1 MLDMGETE
9 FAYTIAKLALE
20 VWKREVD
27 YSYYTFEMV
36 NVVTGRGG
44 WFHNFGGLSTPIT
57 MWASAYH
64 KAGTLNVGFD
74 TWIDNS
80 SFNEDNTQLQ
90 AEFTYFGNNEKIT
103 VIAAMNDDENKAY
116 KVFLDGAEINFN
128 ERFKGTLEI
137 ELSVKDNETHKLEI
151 K

>member
-1 MLDMGETE
+1 MLDSGESD

-20 VWKREVD
+20 SWKREVD

-57 MWASAYH
+57 MWANAYF
-64 KAGTLNVGFD
+64 KAGTFNTGFD
-74 TWIDNS
+74 IWVDSANFSDDNKK
-80 SFNEDNTQLQ
+80 FEAQITC
-90 AEFTYFGNNEKIT
+90 FGKSEKST
-103 VIAAMNDDENKAY
+103 VIVTMNDCECTNY
-116 KVFLDGAEINFN
+116 KVYLDGNEIPFN

-137 ELSVKDNETHKLEI
+137 SLSITDSEVHTITVE
-151 K
+151 

>member
-1 MLDMGETE
+1 MGETD
-9 FAYTIAKLALE
+9 FAYTVAKLALD

-36 NVVTGRGG
+36 NVITGRGG

-57 MWASAYH
+57 MWANAYF
-64 KAGTLNVGFD
+64 KAGTLNTGFD
-74 TWIDNS
+74 TWVDESHFNS
-80 SFNEDNTQLQ
+80 DNTELE
-90 AEFTYFGNNEKIT
+90 AKFTYFGKNEKIT
-103 VIAAMNDDENKAY
+103 VIATMNDDENKKYSAY
-116 KVFLDGAEINFN
+116 LDGEEISFN

-137 ELSVKDNETHKLEI
+137 EMSITDNELHTLII